1 MSTETHPRSSDTDRR
16 RRFRSLL
23 SSPSCIYPA
32 SVFDPVSARIAED
45 IGFEAGM
52 FAGSIAALTV
62 LGAPDLVLLTLSEF
76 AEQIRRICRVSN
88 LPLLVDAD
96 HGYGNA
102 LNVMRTVEELE
113 TAGVAALTIE
123 DTVLPVAFGQS
134 GPAKLVSLEEG
145 AGKMRA
151 ALHARRDDALAIVG
165 RTSAP
170 MLTGLEDAIARC
182 QAYEA
187 VGVDALF
194 IAGLR
199 KRAELEALSARV
211 SLPIILG
218 RAEHELVDPDHLTRH
233 HVRIALQGHQPM
245 AAAVRAIHD
254 TLKALREGIPPEKL
268 QGLASAELMGRTSRD
283 NTYRTWTAEFLGI
296 S

>member
-1 MSTETHPRSSDTDRR
+1 MTIETETRLSDTARR
-16 RRFRSLL
+16 LRFRSLL

-45 IGFEAGM
+45 LGFEAGM
-52 FAGSIAALTV
+52 LAGSIAALAV
-62 LGAPDLVLLTLSEF
+62 LGAPDLVLLSLTEL
-76 AEQIRRICRVSN
+76 AEQTHRICRASN

-113 TAGVAALTIE
+113 TAGVSALTIE

-134 GPAKLVSLEEG
+134 GLGKLISLEEG
-145 AGKMRA
+145 VGKMRA
-151 ALHARRDDALAIVG
+151 ALCARRDDALVIVG

-187 VGVDALF
+187 AGVDALF

-199 KRAELEALSARV
+199 KRAELELLSAQV

-218 RAEHELVDPDHLTRH
+218 RAEHELVDQDHLARH
-233 HVRIALQGHQPM
+233 RVHIALQGHQPM
-245 AAAVRAIHD
+245 AAVVRAIHD
-254 TLKALREGIPPEKL
+254 TLKALREGALPEKL
-268 QGLASAELMGRTSRD
+268 QGLASSESMNHMSRD
-283 NTYRTWTAEFLGI
+283 AMYRAWSIEFLNI
-296 S
+296 R

>member
-1 MSTETHPRSSDTDRR
+1 MTTETRLSDTAKRL
-16 RRFRSLL
+16 RFRNLL

-32 SVFDPVSARIAED
+32 SVFDPVSARIAES

-62 LGAPDLVLLTLSEF
+62 LGAPDLVLLTLTEF
-76 AEQIRRICRVSN
+76 AEQIHRICRASN

-113 TAGVAALTIE
+113 TAGVSALTIE
-123 DTVLPVAFGQS
+123 DTVLPVAFGQQ
-134 GPAKLVSLEEG
+134 GPGRLISLEEG
-145 AGKMRA
+145 VGKMRA
-151 ALHARRDDALAIVG
+151 ALRARRDDALVIVG

-187 VGVDALF
+187 AGVDALF

-199 KRAELEALSARV
+199 KRAELELLSAQV
-211 SLPIILG
+211 SLPVILG
-218 RAEHELVDPDHLTRH
+218 RAEHELVDPDHLAH
-233 HVRIALQGHQPM
+233 HRVHIALQGHQPV

-254 TLKALREGIPPEKL
+254 TLKALREGTPPEKL
-268 QGLASAELMGRTSRD
+268 QGLASSELMNRMNRD
-283 NTYRTWTAEFLGI
+283 ALYREWSMEFLNI
-296 S
+296 C